1 MFSLLIFS
9 SSYFPFFLSLSVLL
23 SLISF
28 NCCFI
33 ACVSFY
39 SHSHAINTYMQS
51 HWINFGIGSNQ
62 ILHGTIWIEY
72 MDIKRRV
79 LYTYTSCNSFFF
91 LFIFFSSL
99 VDQCGAKKALA
110 DKKGVFVKTI
120 IASHF
125 FYVNRG
131 KHCTKDK
138 KKPVHILSHLFG
150 LCFHQASDDLFQT
163 DWWFS
168 TTIFHFVLSSKR
180 HDYRLNC
187 LHNRINNS
195 VNKSNKCSIKKSYRI
210 TLSLYLFIQQN
221 CKLFSMLKNIKIEKW
236 SLFVHT
242 QIVSRYVWPKRTICA
257 IVAAAISNSI
267 IHICSYFHC
276 YR

>member
-1 MFSLLIFS
+1 M
-9 SSYFPFFLSLSVLL
+9 
-23 SLISF
+23 
-28 NCCFI
+28 N
-33 ACVSFY
+33 
-39 SHSHAINTYMQS
+39 H
-51 HWINFGIGSNQ
+51 
-62 ILHGTIWIEY
+62 
-72 MDIKRRV
+72 
-79 LYTYTSCNSFFF
+79 
-91 LFIFFSSL
+91 
-99 VDQCGAKKALA
+99 
-110 DKKGVFVKTI
+110 
-120 IASHF
+120 
-125 FYVNRG
+125 G
-131 KHCTKDK
+131 KHCTNDK

-163 DWWFS
+163 DWWFF

-267 IHICSYFHC
+267 IHIWSYLLSIEKPDHYTHIWCWCAHTPNSLYWGPAELRRREFTQNQKIERSINSVINTQANKPSITPPL
-276 YR
+276 YAMGKNLRSNTRDEYVAGRQRKRRKTTDTE